1 MSKKYN
7 KKICRFI
14 ALSLFLIN
22 CVVFNYKCAWADG
35 MVESSLNEIF
45 ISEENYA
52 DEMQQV
58 VEPYLSNLEDRKS
71 TRLNSSH

>member
-14 ALSLFLIN
+14 ALSLFFIN
-22 CVVFNYKCAWADG
+22 CLVLNYRSVWADG

-58 VEPYLSNLEDRKS
+58 VEPYLSNLE
-71 TRLNSSH
+71 